1 VFPFAFF
8 KGEVMQFQTPIVR
21 ITAFTLLGLSLS
33 PAVVAQECLPAA
45 PKQQRSYYEA
55 ETTLPARRLYV
66 LRNNE
71 ALSTPEPPNW
81 LKIK

>member
-1 VFPFAFF
+1 VSANC
-8 KGEVMQFQTPIVR
+8 KGFDPK
-21 ITAFTLLGLSLS
+21 
-33 PAVVAQECLPAA
+33 CLPAA

-55 ETTLPARRLYV
+55 GTTSPARRLYV